1 MLAEKEGLV
10 GIEVKNLILKIIS
23 SFFLF
28 FFFYFLIINNGV
40 LFSICIHF
48 LITMSLWEFLR
59 LSNFL
64 SDKNIDTNSGFYLT
78 RQRIN
83 SFDYLLIIFLNILC
97 FFLMHKLFYLFL
109 FFGFFCF
116 FFLYLQKIYIRK
128 LVGTLYISSTIF
140 FLILINFDPNY
151 QKYIL
156 FIIFYTIAT
165 DISSF
170 FTGKLIGGPK
180 LATKI
185 SPGKTISGSIGGLLI
200 PTILIFIFTNNE
212 TPFFLVFLTSIF
224 FSFIVQSGDLIES
237 YFKRI
242 CFVKESSNLIPGHG
256 GVLDR
261 FDGFFLLIFVVY
273 ILKFFNFNFFFI
285 M

>member
-10 GIEVKNLILKIIS
+10 GIKVKNLILRIIS

-109 FFGFFCF
+109 FFAFFCLF
-116 FFLYLQKIYIRK
+116 FFVFTKNLYKKI
-128 LVGTLYISSTIF
+128 GW
-140 FLILINFDPNY
+140 
-151 QKYIL
+151 
-156 FIIFYTIAT
+156 
-165 DISSF
+165 
-170 FTGKLIGGPK
+170 
-180 LATKI
+180 
-185 SPGKTISGSIGGLLI
+185 
-200 PTILIFIFTNNE
+200 
-212 TPFFLVFLTSIF
+212 
-224 FSFIVQSGDLIES
+224 
-237 YFKRI
+237 
-242 CFVKESSNLIPGHG
+242 NLIH
-256 GVLDR
+256 
-261 FDGFFLLIFVVY
+261 
-273 ILKFFNFNFFFI
+273 
-285 M
+285 